1 MKHLKQAKFKM
12 LDEDAKFISID
23 GNKITFTIQDGT
35 VKEAG
40 VNGLQ
45 ASDLLEYC
53 MELFNSLNSEF
64 SCAENHVTIT
74 FIKKAL
80 EAQYERTRDRT
91 ERGVEGF
98 NLN

>member
-12 LDEDAKFISID
+12 LDEDAQFIKIED
-23 GNKITFTIQDGT
+23 NKITFTIQDG
-35 VKEAG
+35 VVSENG

-64 SCAENHVTIT
+64 SCAENHVTIN

-80 EAQYERTRDRT
+80 EAQYERTKDRM
-91 ERGVEGF
+91 ERGVEGY